1 MITGNQIKNLPQSVK
16 AKIINLLEENI
27 GKNIYDLGVSKG
39 KEKKSTNNKK
49 KKVIILDFIKR
60 TNFALWNTIK

>member
-39 KEKKSTNNKK
+39 KEKSTNNKK

>member
-27 GKNIYDLGVSKG
+27 GKNIYDLGVSKE
-39 KEKKSTNNKK
+39 KEKSTNNKK

>member
-39 KEKKSTNNKK
+39 KEKSTHNKK